1 MSGVDR
7 RNLMIALVVVLLIAA
22 IAYGCGRDIGPAEG
36 AAALLPL

>member
-36 AAALLPL
+36 AATLLFL